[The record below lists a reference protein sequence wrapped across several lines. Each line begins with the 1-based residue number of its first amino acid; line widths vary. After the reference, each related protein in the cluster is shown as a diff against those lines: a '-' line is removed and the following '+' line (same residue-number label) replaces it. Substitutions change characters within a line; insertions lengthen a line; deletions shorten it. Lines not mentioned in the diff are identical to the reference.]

1 MDLNSVI
8 FPAPPATY
16 RLETYPG
23 LLVWVPNTLKSS
35 SPAIPCLFLQ
45 QATGASKLLLYFHGN
60 AEDAGTAYGLCCTL
74 RTRLNLHVL
83 IVEYPGYGLHP
94 GKPSERSIC
103 LTADAIVAYLTEEM
117 EWPTEDIIVL
127 GRSIG
132 SGPACYIAAK
142 ARFSCLILISA
153 YTSIKA
159 VVGHVAG
166 RLAKLCVAQR
176 FKNIEAIKAVNC
188 PVFLLHGLQ
197 DQLIPP
203 VHSQELLAKCSGLSH
218 IHLPPTMTHNNFDY
232 VRDLVQPLATF
243 LRRCGIETK
252 ARETGRSLL
261 LLPERL
267 YRPPPGL
274 FD

>member
-8 FPAPPATY
+8 FPAPASSY
-16 RLETYPG
+16 ALETHPG
-23 LLVWVPNTLKSS
+23 QLVWVPNLLKPSN
-35 SPAIPCLFLQ
+35 SPVPCLFLQ
-45 QATGASKLLLYFHGN
+45 QPTGSSKLLLYFHGN
-60 AEDAGTAYGLCCTL
+60 AEDAGTAYDLCTTL
-74 RTRLNLHVL
+74 RGRLNLHVL

-103 LTADAIVAYLTEEM
+103 LTVDAIVTYLTEEM
-117 EWPTEDIIVL
+117 EWPTEDIIVV

-142 ARFSCLILISA
+142 TRLCCLVLISA

-166 RLAKLCVAQR
+166 KLARFCVAQR
-176 FKNIEAIKAVNC
+176 FKNIEAIKAVAC
-188 PVFLLHGLQ
+188 PVFLLHGQQ
-197 DQLIPP
+197 DQLIPAA
-203 VHSQELLAKCSGLSH
+203 HSQELLAKCPGLSH

-232 VRDLVQPLATF
+232 VIDLVQPLDAF
-243 LRRCGIETK
+243 LRRCRIDTK

-274 FD
+274 LD